1 MQPTCRATTTCWFRF
16 ALGLSLALGMS
27 FSPNRLRAEPL
38 PKRGLDEFQEVL
50 SRSEKQLVDAPALV
64 KYRRDLSKAAADL
77 STLPDLS
84 RALLLPEWFFSLLV
98 TGVSDREKVS
108 IQNAISEVDDVRFES
123 ATEKLLQNAKSNVVD
138 FVRVF
143 IDEIKREEL
152 SKLLKRFED
161 RAHARLRDGREA
173 EQIATLNLLG
183 DTMNNSRRQDV
194 SRFAGVPGVMVT
206 TVHDIVPTATE
217 LRKQIRE
224 LIPDMKRL
232 ILTEDAEVPIR
243 VAAIRAFSNVE
254 KDAKKLIAVL
264 KPLLTS
270 SDTDNKIRRAAAM
283 GLANM
288 LKVNAGQM
296 YSSRSASYL
305 DYIDRIAPVAA
316 SSLADKDPEVRYGCL
331 LACQQSADILQ
342 ALVKDSQA
350 SAKGRYFFEPTIK
363 NMKRQ
368 VIPKIDSVVRD
379 KVPSLRVIACRILE
393 RLVLIDQQ
401 IRNLSEKPRLD
412 IEPKK
417 ATDKGGVLPDPRL
430 GQRKGLSASEARLP
444 SSASR
449 LRASTNVNAVRLV
462 AFQAPGDDLPQPKAI
477 QPGTPTVKT
486 MIEALRDKDYR
497 VRISAVDVLESVGEQ
512 AEPAIEALVERLR
525 VDENKFVRWASA
537 RTLGR
542 LAPRR
547 ADIVVPALARLM
559 NDNEDLSVKF
569 TAASALESYGPAA
582 KAAVNHLARVI
593 NRGDKDYIL
602 AILRTIQSIGG
613 SDGARALPNVEWL
626 LLLKEEPQP
635 TSVRI
640 ECIQTFG
647 HFGRLASAYRDL
659 LKQIMLD
666 DPDESV
672 RNAASAAI
680 LSIDNGRE

>member
-1 MQPTCRATTTCWFRF
+1 MRLTCRAMTTCSFRL
-16 ALGLSLALGMS
+16 ALGLSMALGIS
-27 FSPNRLRAEPL
+27 FSPNPLRAEPL
-38 PKRGLDEFQEVL
+38 PKRSLDEFQLVL
-50 SRSEKQLVDAPALV
+50 SRSEKQLADAPALV
-64 KYRRDLSKAAADL
+64 KYRRDLSKAAAGL

-84 RALLLPEWFFSLLV
+84 RALLLPEWFFSLLIS
-98 TGVSDREKVS
+98 GVSDREKAS
-108 IQNAISEVDDVRFES
+108 IQNAISEVDDDRFES
-123 ATEKLLQNAKSNVVD
+123 ATKKLLENAKSNLLD

-152 SKLLKRFED
+152 SQLLKRLQD
-161 RAHARLRDGREA
+161 RARDRLRDGREA

-194 SRFAGVPGVMVT
+194 SRFAGVPGVMVP

-232 ILTEDAEVPIR
+232 ILIRDGDVPIR

-254 KDAKKLIAVL
+254 NDGKHLIAVL

-270 SDTDNKIRRAAAM
+270 PNTNNEIRRAAAM

-288 LKVNAGQM
+288 LRVNAGQM

-305 DYIDRIAPVAA
+305 EYVDRIAPVAA
-316 SSLADKDPEVRYGCL
+316 LGLDDKDPEVRYGSL
-331 LACQQSADILQ
+331 LACRQSADILQ
-342 ALVKDSQA
+342 ALVKDPQA
-350 SAKGRYFFEPTIK
+350 SAKGRYFFEPTMK
-363 NMKRQ
+363 SVKRQ
-368 VIPKIDSVVRD
+368 VIPKIDSMVRD
-379 KVPSLRVIACRILE
+379 QVPSLRVIACRILE

-417 ATDKGGVLPDPRL
+417 ANDRGVVLPNPRV
-430 GQRKGLSASEARLP
+430 GQRQRLSGSEARLP

-449 LRASTNVNAVRLV
+449 SRSSTTAKAIRLV
-462 AFQAPGDDLPQPKAI
+462 AFPLTDDDLPQPNTI

-486 MIEALRDKDYR
+486 MIAALRDKDYR

-547 ADIVVPALARLM
+547 PDLVVPALAGLL

-582 KAAVNHLARVI
+582 KGAVDRLARVI

-647 HFGRLASAYRDL
+647 HFGSLASAYRKL
-659 LKQIMLD
+659 LREIMLD

-680 LSIDNGRE
+680 LSLDDTSR